1 MVVED
6 KVIGGMLQLGKYGLK
21 IKCYTQNGYI
31 VKFEAFK
38 SPELTTIGISNLTQ
52 DGRYVLFMDYDD
64 IREEDLQIE
73 INRMIRD
80 YGISHFL
87 ILKTSKMGYH
97 VISFDKFKLS
107 HIKNILNNSLCDYS
121 YKNIPLKSD
130 KGYILRIFEKRDLDG
145 RIVKEKPQFHNL
157 KINMDL
163 LSEREKSRAHYELY
177 CLLFKEVRA
186 LGNIKAFADNLD
198 SYHTVKVVKYGT
210 SNSDFMKMIGFDKLD
225 KSKKVRVE
233 WLMDNLL

>member
-1 MVVED
+1 MIKDEIV
-6 KVIGGMLQLGKYGLK
+6 GGMLQLGKYGIKL
-21 IKCYTQNGYI
+21 KCYTASGYI
-31 VKFEAFK
+31 VKFETFK
-38 SPELTTIGISNLTQ
+38 APELSTIGISNLTQ
-52 DGRYVLFMDYDD
+52 DGRYVLFMDYDNISEKD
-64 IREEDLQIE
+64 LEMEIR
-73 INRMIRD
+73 RMTSD

-107 HIKNILNNSLCDYS
+107 HIKDILNNSLCDYS

-145 RIVKEKPQFHNL
+145 KIVKEKPQFHNL

-163 LSEREKSRAHYELY
+163 LADREKSRAHYELY
-177 CLLFKEVRA
+177 SLLFKEVRT
-186 LGNIKAFADNLD
+186 LGEIKNFSNKLD
-198 SYHTVKVVKYGT
+198 SYHTVRLVRYGT
-210 SNSDFMKMIGFDKLD
+210 SNSDFMKLIGFDSLN

-233 WLMDNLL
+233 WWKDNLL